1 MKIVYIKWGDAW
13 VDGSKDFTE
22 TEAELFE
29 PITRTT
35 VGYYVTE
42 NHNCLVLATDYYDE
56 EKSYNCPMVIPKA
69 WIFSIHYVEIADL
82 NNEDT
87 TH

>member
-56 EKSYNCPMVIPKA
+56 EKSYNCPMVIP
-69 WIFSIHYVEIADL
+69 IRYCRYGCRLIYNPSRSMYY
-82 NNEDT
+82 
-87 TH
+87 